1 MLRGLSRTLLAL
13 LGWKTFAP
21 DGQPPPRAVLI
32 EYPHTSNWDAF
43 YGLLAAFALGLEI
56 CWMAKDAAFRWPFA
70 GLMKRLGG
78 IPVNRRTHTNAVAQ
92 MTAQFATRDR
102 FILGITPEGT
112 RSRTEGWKSGFYRI
126 ATGARVPLAVS
137 TIDYARREAGVIA
150 YIDLCGNPDLD
161 IARIAGLYAGRQ
173 GRRPQLASP
182 IRWLN

>member
-1 MLRGLSRTLLAL
+1 
-13 LGWKTFAP
+13 
-21 DGQPPPRAVLI
+21 
-32 EYPHTSNWDAF
+32 
-43 YGLLAAFALGLEI
+43 
-56 CWMAKDAAFRWPFA
+56 
-70 GLMKRLGG
+70 MKRLGG

-92 MTAQFATRDR
+92 MIAQFATRDR

-150 YIDLCGNPDLD
+150 YIDLCGDPEQD